1 MKMQHEFTDPV
12 VDCQEVQAGG
22 TLFGTN
28 TRMLGLKSCSEYQ
41 EQHSS
46 ESDSSLSDAILDS

>member
-22 TLFGTN
+22 ILFDTN

-41 EQHSS
+41 EQHSI
-46 ESDSSLSDAILDS
+46 SDSSLSDAILDS